1 MDDAIMAMTDR
12 HKVFFR
18 PMLQGKL
25 ESNLIFKKKN
35 EKNDIISLYI
45 YKSVTTATNSKF
57 VLILK

>member
-35 EKNDIISLYI
+35 EKNDMISLYI

>member
-25 ESNLIFKKKN
+25 QSNLIFKIKKPI
-35 EKNDIISLYI
+35 NDIISLYI